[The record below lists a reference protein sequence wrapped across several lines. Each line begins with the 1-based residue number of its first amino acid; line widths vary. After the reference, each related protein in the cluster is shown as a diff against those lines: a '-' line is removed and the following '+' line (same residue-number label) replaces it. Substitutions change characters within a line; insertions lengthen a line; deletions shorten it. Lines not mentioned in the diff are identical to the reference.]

1 MKKIRIITDSASDI
15 PQNAYKN
22 ITVLPMTIRF
32 DDKEYLDGINL
43 STKQFY
49 EMLIES
55 DQLPTTSLISPG
67 AFEDAY
73 KTAIQNDEQI
83 VVITVSGKLS
93 GTFQSATLAAAEY
106 PNDIVV
112 IDSKTVAVGEQIL
125 VLLAQDLINRGL
137 TLSEI
142 AVELENQRE
151 KIHVLAVLDTL
162 EYLKKGGRISSTV
175 AFVGGALSLKP
186 VVTTLNGEV
195 KMIGKARGSKNG
207 NNYLVNEIKST
218 GGVDF
223 SKPLSLGYTGLDDTI
238 LRKYIDDSYTLWEGN
253 EGALKISPIGPT
265 IGTHVGP
272 GAIAVAF
279 FEMD

>member
-15 PQNAYKN
+15 PQNAYEN
-22 ITVLPMTIRF
+22 VTVLPMTIRF
-32 DDKEYLDGINL
+32 GDTEYLDGVNL
-43 STKQFY
+43 GTKKFY

-55 DQLPTTSLISPG
+55 DQLPTTSLVSPG

-73 KTAIQNDEQI
+73 KAATQNDEQLI
-83 VVITVSGKLS
+83 VITVSGKLS
-93 GTFQSATLAAAEY
+93 GTYQSALLAAE
-106 PNDIVV
+106 NFSNEVMI

-125 VLLAQDLINRGL
+125 VFLAQDLINKGL

-142 AVELENQRE
+142 ADELEKQRD

-186 VVTTLNGEV
+186 VVTTLDGEV

-207 NNYLVNEIKST
+207 NNYLINEIKNI

-223 SKPLSLGYTGLDDTI
+223 DKPLSLGYAGLDDT
-238 LRKYIDDSYTLWEGN
+238 LLQKYIEDSHTLWAGHEN
-253 EGALKISPIGPT
+253 TLKISPIGPT

-279 FEMD
+279 FEKE